1 MTYLNIGLSFLEG
14 LALIA
19 SPCILPVLPL
29 ILGASSD
36 SGKAR
41 PFGIITGFVFAF
53 TAFAL
58 FARSL
63 VNALGID
70 LDIIKYGSLILLAV
84 FALTMLSNRL
94 SERFAALSSGLAAL
108 GNHLPANEKG
118 GFTSG
123 MLIGMLIGLVWTPCA
138 GPILA
143 SVLVQIIREQSDITA
158 FLLIASF
165 AIGAGIPMLIIS
177 LMGRKILTQIRSVSR
192 HSETVRKCF
201 GVLILFAV
209 AFIATGAD
217 IRMILASDKP
227 MPFKTL
233 SDMPMS
239 DDNAINRLPQGL
251 VNALPSALPAP
262 EFEGISTWLNSAP
275 QTIAALKGK
284 VVLIDFWTYSC
295 INCIRTLPTLTRFD
309 TTYRDKGL
317 VIIGVHA
324 PEFEFEK
331 KVSNIEA
338 AIARYN
344 IKYPV
349 AVDNTLDTW
358 SAYKNRYWPAHY
370 LINKEGQI
378 VYTHFGEGGE
388 AITEHNIRTLLG
400 LSDDKDSSTP
410 PQKNLSVI
418 SANQTPETYLG
429 AARAARFSSP
439 EKGMVNTTQSF
450 SFPASLSLH
459 RWALSGKWQIESER
473 SIAKHSGAA
482 LRLHFTAGK
491 VFLVLGT
498 ADGKPIEASLTLNGK
513 PLGAVSGAD
522 VHNGIVTVD
531 SHRLYALIDQTDVS
545 DGVVEITA
553 KRAGLEVY
561 AFTFGR

>member
-1 MTYLNIGLSFLEG
+1 MISLNIGLSFIEG

-29 ILGASSD
+29 ILGASSE

-41 PFGIITGFVFAF
+41 PFGIITGFVLAF

-84 FALTMLSNRL
+84 FALTMLSNQL
-94 SERFAALSSGLAAL
+94 SERFAALSSGLASL
-108 GNHLPANEKG
+108 GNHLPVTEKG

-123 MLIGMLIGLVWTPCA
+123 IAIGMLIGLVWTPCA

-158 FLLIASF
+158 FLLIAAF

-177 LMGRKILTQIRSVSR
+177 LMGRKILAQLRYAAR
-192 HSETVRKCF
+192 HAETVRKCF

-233 SDMPMS
+233 SDMPTS
-239 DDNAINRLPQGL
+239 DDNAVNRLPQGL
-251 VNALPSALPAP
+251 VSALPSPIPAP
-262 EFEGISTWLNSAP
+262 ELVGISTWLNSNP
-275 QTIAALKGK
+275 LTIASLKGK

-295 INCIRTLPTLTRFD
+295 INCIRTLPTLTHLD

-338 AIARYN
+338 ATKRYA

-370 LINKEGQI
+370 LINKEGNI

-388 AITEHNIRTLLG
+388 AITEHNIRVLLG
-400 LSDDKDSSTP
+400 MNDSQNNAALPKKD
-410 PQKNLSVI
+410 LSVI

-450 SFPASLSLH
+450 SFPSSLPLH
-459 RWALSGKWQIESER
+459 RFALSGKWQIESER
-473 SIAKHSGAA
+473 SVAQASDAA

-498 ADGKPIEASLTLNGK
+498 ADGKPVDASVTLNGK
-513 PLGAVSGAD
+513 PLGAASGAD
-522 VHNGIVTVD
+522 VRSGIVTVD

-545 DGVVEITA
+545 DGIIEITA